1 MKTRTTAIPT
11 GAITNLSRT
20 TRSLTSLS
28 LTNRAFTGT
37 LTALALA
44 AAVIPAHAGNA
55 ANAGNSA
62 RVTTTSAATTS
73 ADNAATRNTI
83 ALGNGIAGGLLA
95 GPIGFAAG
103 LFVGD
108 WLSDRVIDGYALP
121 DTQAALADSRTA
133 LAESR
138 SRAAELDR
146 RLLAMTS
153 EVGELQQIAV
163 ASLQFQVL
171 FHTGNAELD
180 AASAQRVD
188 QLARFL
194 DAQPQLQVRLSGHAD
209 PRGGDRYNDSLS
221 AERVA
226 SVAALL
232 EARGISAERI
242 STTAFGASQS
252 LSAEGD
258 VDSYAFDRRVDIELL
273 PADAAGLA
281 DAR

>member
-1 MKTRTTAIPT
+1 MKRLTTPKGLAT
-11 GAITNLSRT
+11 V
-20 TRSLTSLS
+20 
-28 LTNRAFTGT
+28 
-37 LTALALA
+37 TALAL
-44 AAVIPAHAGNA
+44 VAG
-55 ANAGNSA
+55 
-62 RVTTTSAATTS
+62 ATTATAAPA
-73 ADNAATRNTI
+73 ADADHAATRNAI
-83 ALGNGIAGGLLA
+83 SLGNGIAGAILG

-108 WLSDRVIDGYALP
+108 WLSDRVIDGYALD
-121 DTQAALADSRTA
+121 DTQAALADT
-133 LAESR
+133 
-138 SRAAELDR
+138 RAALTASQSHAADLDR
-146 RLLAMTS
+146 RLAAVST

-180 AASAQRVD
+180 TVSAERVD

-194 DAQPQLQVRLSGHAD
+194 AAQPQLQVRLSGHAD
-209 PRGGDRYNDSLS
+209 PRGGDTYNDSLS

-232 EARGISAERI
+232 EERGISRDRI
-242 STTAFGASQS
+242 STTAFGESQS
-252 LSAEGD
+252 LSADGD
-258 VDSYAFDRRVDIELL
+258 IDSYAFDRRVDIELL